1 MRLTNSGRG
10 VKTTSLNFKDSCKA
24 VLRQKAK
31 QILALLY
38 SHKFDS
44 LSVLCTVRSHSTGA
58 GRQIQQAEQC
68 TKFVRQQSVPSCTVC
83 VCYSSHFKT
92 PLVSFYIYEYKGSA
106 KAHIFPNVFFCSSPS
121 CLDQACVPLYTLYC
135 MQSCPSLQ
143 NLLHLQSEHTLRV
156 YTSRLYISLYFDLHV
171 CIAASD
177 HEYIVSMHFIKLYK
191 GEGNAPDVSDCCYE
205 TTGESV
211 TKKKMFLLQQK
222 L

>member
-38 SHKFDS
+38 SHKFDG
-44 LSVLCTVRSHSTGA
+44 LSVLCTVRSHTTGV

-83 VCYSSHFKT
+83 VLQLSLRLMFKT

-106 KAHIFPNVFFCSSPS
+106 KAHIFPNVFFAPVQAALIKPASPCTLCIVCSHVHLFKI
-121 CLDQACVPLYTLYC
+121 CFTF
-135 MQSCPSLQ
+135 SL
-143 NLLHLQSEHTLRV
+143 NT
-156 YTSRLYISLYFDLHV
+156 
-171 CIAASD
+171 
-177 HEYIVSMHFIKLYK
+177 
-191 GEGNAPDVSDCCYE
+191 P
-205 TTGESV
+205 
-211 TKKKMFLLQQK
+211 
-222 L
+222 

>member
-83 VCYSSHFKT
+83 VCYSSHLDWCSRP
-92 PLVSFYIYEYKGSA
+92 PLSPFIFMSTKVQQKHTSFLTCFFAPVQAASIKPASPCTLCIVCRVMSVSSKFASPSVWTHLKSVHFTFV
-106 KAHIFPNVFFCSSPS
+106 HIFVFWS
-121 CLDQACVPLYTLYC
+121 ACV
-135 MQSCPSLQ
+135 
-143 NLLHLQSEHTLRV
+143 H
-156 YTSRLYISLYFDLHV
+156 
-171 CIAASD
+171 
-177 HEYIVSMHFIKLYK
+177 
-191 GEGNAPDVSDCCYE
+191 CCQWSWIYR
-205 TTGESV
+205 
-211 TKKKMFLLQQK
+211 
-222 L
+222 